1 LVERPLILANQ
12 RPQPAMVFTQE
23 VEDFF
28 GFSGFGEG
36 GVAAQIAEY
45 DDDLAAVAFEDL
57 FVALRDN
64 HLGKLGR

>member
-1 LVERPLILANQ
+1 
-12 RPQPAMVFTQE
+12 MVFTQE